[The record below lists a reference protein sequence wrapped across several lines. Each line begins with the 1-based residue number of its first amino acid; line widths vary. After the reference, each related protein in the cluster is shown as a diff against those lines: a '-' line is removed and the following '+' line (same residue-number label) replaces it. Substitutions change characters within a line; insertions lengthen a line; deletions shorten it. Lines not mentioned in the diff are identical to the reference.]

1 MWVLLA
7 TGLMCNGLVGLTFL
21 AVTAVMC
28 TRFTHQT
35 IFAAKKKKKTI
46 NEKLPFA
53 SRFNGSGERSVL

>member
-35 IFAAKKKKKTI
+35 IFAAKKKKK
-46 NEKLPFA
+46 N
-53 SRFNGSGERSVL
+53 N